1 MKFICSRCGKEE
13 SAATRKPHCSCG
25 GLWDLAWQPPRF
37 SLSRVDRSR
46 WSLFR
51 YREFIA
57 LEDESWQAVTLGEG
71 MTPVVPLDGD
81 TLLKMEMAKTAP
93 PIIKRIKID
102 LGKISAAT
110 SERF

>member
-25 GLWDLAWQPPRF
+25 GLWDLAWRPPRF
-37 SLSRVDRSR
+37 SLSQVDCNR

-81 TLLKMEMAKTAP
+81 TLLKMEYFMPTLSFKD
-93 PIIKRIKID
+93 RD
-102 LGKISAAT
+102 AAALITYLST
-110 SERF
+110 SFS